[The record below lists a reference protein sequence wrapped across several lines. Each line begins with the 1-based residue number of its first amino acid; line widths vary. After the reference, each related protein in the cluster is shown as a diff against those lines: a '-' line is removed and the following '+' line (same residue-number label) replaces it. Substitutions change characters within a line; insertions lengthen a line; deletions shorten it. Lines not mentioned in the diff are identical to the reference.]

1 MAFVRRRTT
10 TSGDIFTTPGVCT
23 TLIESYRDTS
33 GRPRQRILANL
44 YGEATPLEALAKL
57 AAHREQLREEKAGL
71 DQDLKGADNFYRWFT
86 TASLDGQ
93 KFSADEKKEI
103 DRLLP
108 ERERLIGRAKKVD
121 VTLARIAKDGAAIKK
136 HCNSSSAEIQAAI
149 RKYKKALR
157 DDEMVALAVNF
168 HQKEIKKASRRFSI

>member
-10 TSGDIFTTPGVCT
+10 TSGGLFTTPGVCT

-44 YGEATPLEALAKL
+44 YGEPTPLEALAKL
-57 AAHREQLREEKAGL
+57 SALRDRLREEKAGL
-71 DQDLKGADNFYRWFT
+71 DRDFKGAANIYLWFT

-93 KFSADEKKEI
+93 KFSAEEKMDI

-108 ERERLIGRAKKVD
+108 ARERLIKRAKKVD

-136 HCNSSSAEIQAAI
+136 HCDSSPAKIQAAI

-157 DDEMVALAVNF
+157 NSEAMAVGADF
-168 HQKEIKKASRRFSI
+168 AKKQLKKELRRFSI

>member
-10 TSGDIFTTPGVCT
+10 ASGGICT
-23 TLIESYRDTS
+23 TLVESYRDAD

-57 AAHREQLREEKAGL
+57 AAHREQLREKKAGF
-71 DQDLKGADNFYRWFT
+71 DQDLKGADNFYRSFT
-86 TASLDGQ
+86 TSSLGGHE
-93 KFSADEKKEI
+93 FSAEQKKEI

-108 ERERLIGRAKKVD
+108 AREWLKRRAEKVD

-136 HCNSSSAEIQAAI
+136 HCDSSPAEIQAAI
-149 RKYKKALR
+149 RKYKKGLR
-157 DDEMVALAVNF
+157 DAEALAAGLDF
-168 HQKEIKKASRRFSI
+168 GHEQAKKERRRFSI

>member
-10 TSGDIFTTPGVCT
+10 ASGGICT
-23 TLIESYRDTS
+23 TLVESYRDAN

-86 TASLDGQ
+86 TASLGGH
-93 KFSADEKKEI
+93 KFSAEEKKEI

-108 ERERLIGRAKKVD
+108 ARERLIRRARNVD

-136 HCNSSSAEIQAAI
+136 HSDSSPAEIQAAI
-149 RKYKKALR
+149 RKYKKGLR
-157 DDEMVALAVNF
+157 DAEALAASLDF
-168 HQKEIKKASRRFSI
+168 GHEQAKKERRRISI